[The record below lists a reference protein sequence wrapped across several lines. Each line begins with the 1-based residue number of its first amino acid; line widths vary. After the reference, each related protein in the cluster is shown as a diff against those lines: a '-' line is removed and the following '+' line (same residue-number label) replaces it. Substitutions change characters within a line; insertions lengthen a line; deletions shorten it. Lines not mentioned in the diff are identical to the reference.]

1 MVLPAE
7 DHNAVEGSYNSEF
20 GELIASTV
28 RTLPL
33 GRSVQPSSSLRS
45 DLPLP
50 VAVQVRLEGLNR
62 AASPSK
68 GLASMRVPLLR
79 ITLCASPI
87 WVQPEGAATDFHVLP
102 AGS

>member
-7 DHNAVEGSYNSEF
+7 DHSAVEGSYNSEF
-20 GELIASTV
+20 GKLIASTV

-50 VAVQVRLEGLNR
+50 VAVQVSVVGLNR
-62 AASPSK
+62 AASVSI

-79 ITLCASPI
+79 ITVCASPMLL
-87 WVQPEGAATDFHVLP
+87 QPEGGATNFHVLP

>member
-7 DHNAVEGSYNSEF
+7 DHNAVAGSYSSELF
-20 GELIASTV
+20 RLMASTV
-28 RTLPL
+28 RTWPL
-33 GRSVQPSSSLRS
+33 GSSVHPSSSLRS

-62 AASPSK
+62 AAWPSS
-68 GLASMRVPLLR
+68 GWASINVPLLR
-79 ITLCASPI
+79 MTLCASPMR
-87 WVQPEGAATDFHVLP
+87 VQPQGGATEVQEFA